1 MTIAAKLRISA
12 LLVLVISVAF
22 GYSFWQTSKNLQAQ
36 RNVNN
41 VIQAIIKNTFEFSF
55 ITNEHIT
62 NRSPRVQTQ
71 WGNSHTSLEALFT
84 QASKTFHFSDDK
96 ISLKKIMSN
105 ETQAEE
111 FLMGL
116 IAKENAE
123 HTHKHKYSQIQN
135 RKTTQTISQ
144 IHIRVQG
151 MLSEAS
157 RMSRRSLERLT
168 TAEQQLEYTSILLL
182 FIYFSFFI
190 IAFLL
195 VQKKV
200 IKPIINL
207 QDNARQLALG
217 DYDSRIP
224 VIGKDEVSALAKSYN
239 ALASEIQKKINSLT
253 DKSNRLTESQKELL
267 TLNNNLQD
275 MVEEQT
281 SDIRNSEHK
290 QRAILNSMTDAVITL
305 NNEFVIKNINPA
317 VTKIF
322 GYSAENVINRKINFI
337 VSDLREVSKHTE
349 TFYEKE
355 GLHKSGLTFPIELV
369 LNRMIINDTIMYTCI
384 IRDIT
389 ERKRVEKMKDEFV
402 STVSHELRTPLTS
415 IRGALSLVTSG
426 VLDDSPEKANEL
438 LETASR
444 NTERLMHLINDILDM
459 QKIEA
464 GKLEYSFSKIDLMD
478 AIEKSITDNLSYA
491 KQYHVDIQLGDTV
504 EGIMVKVDP
513 LRLAQIMSNLISN
526 AAKFSNKNSSIFI
539 HTNIENKTAK
549 ISIVDNG
556 EGIPEEYFDKI
567 FHKFSQNDASATKE
581 KGGTGLGLAISKQMI
596 EAMGGSIDFTS
607 TLGKGTSF
615 NIYIPFN
622 ESISTQNSN

>member
-1 MTIAAKLRISA
+1 MTITAKLRITS

-22 GYSFWQTSKNLQAQ
+22 GYSFWHTSKNLQAQ
-36 RNVNN
+36 RNVNDI
-41 VIQAIIKNTFEFSF
+41 IQSIIKNTFEFSF
-55 ITNEHIT
+55 ITNEYIT
-62 NRSPRVQTQ
+62 NRSHRVQTQ
-71 WGNSHTSLEALFT
+71 WGNSHVSLETLFS
-84 QASKTFHFSDDK
+84 QASKTLHFSDDK

-105 ETQAEE
+105 EAQAEE

-116 IAKENAE
+116 IAKENTNNTRN
-123 HTHKHKYSQIQN
+123 HSRSQIQN

-144 IHIRVQG
+144 IHVRIQG
-151 MLSEAS
+151 MLSEAA
-157 RMSRRSLERLT
+157 RMSRRSLDRLT
-168 TAEQQLEYTSILLL
+168 SAEQQLEYSSILLI

-200 IKPIINL
+200 IKPIVNL
-207 QDNARQLALG
+207 QHNARQLALG

-239 ALASEIQKKINSLT
+239 ILATEIQKKINSLT
-253 DKSNRLTESQKELL
+253 DKSRRLTESQNDLL
-267 TLNNNLQD
+267 ILNDNLQS
-275 MVEEQT
+275 MVDEQT
-281 SDIRNSEHK
+281 SDLRNSENK
-290 QRAILNSMTDAVITL
+290 QRAILNSMTDGVITL
-305 NNEFVIKNINPA
+305 DSEFIIKNVNPA

-322 GYSAENVINRKINFI
+322 GYSAEDIINRKINFI
-337 VSDLREVSKHTE
+337 VSDLKEVSKHTE

-355 GLHKSGLTFPIELV
+355 GHHKSGLIFPIEIT
-369 LNRMIINDTIMYTCI
+369 LNSMTIDDTIMYTCI
-384 IRDIT
+384 VRDIT

-426 VLDDSPEKANEL
+426 VLDDLPEKANEL
-438 LETASR
+438 LETAAR

-464 GKLEYSFSKIDLMD
+464 GKLEYSISQIDLMD
-478 AIEKSITDNLSYA
+478 AVEKSITDNLSYA
-491 KQYHVDIQLGDTV
+491 KQYHVNIEPGDKIDDIV
-504 EGIMVKVDP
+504 VNVDP

-526 AAKFSNKNSSIFI
+526 AAKFSNKNSTIYI
-539 HTNIENKTAK
+539 HTNIENKFAK
-549 ISIVDNG
+549 ISVVDTG
-556 EGIPEEYFDKI
+556 AGIPEEYFDKI
-567 FHKFSQNDASATKE
+567 FSKFSQNDASATKE

-607 TLGKGTSF
+607 IIGKGTSF
-615 NIYIPFN
+615 NIYIPID
-622 ESISTQNSN
+622 ETYST